1 MSSKEDTECSITTVY
16 LYNWQ
21 RQWMR
26 EHGVNR
32 SEFVRTA
39 LTNLIESE
47 NNFERRIKRLTEEKL
62 DMERC
67 LEEIDELM
75 EDVRAQRHRSA
86 LAAETK
92 RIEKKI
98 TREMVIAGNRKPRSL
113 HDILAPE
120 IELLTDEE
128 LWDIILRMTGETA

>member
-1 MSSKEDTECSITTVY
+1 LSSNEDTECSITTVY

-39 LTNLIESE
+39 LTSLIESE

-62 DMERC
+62 DMERR
-67 LEEIDELM
+67 LEEIGDLM
-75 EDVRAQRHRSA
+75 DDVKAQRHQSA

-92 RIEKKI
+92 RVETKI

-113 HDILAPE
+113 HDVLADE
-120 IELLTDEE
+120 TELLTDEE
-128 LWDIILRMTGETA
+128 LWDIILRMTGETE

>member
-1 MSSKEDTECSITTVY
+1 
-16 LYNWQ
+16 
-21 RQWMR
+21 MR

-62 DMERC
+62 DMKRQ